1 MQRKAGEC
9 PRAWETSPESVFT
22 LQEGQ
27 EPPKPRST
35 VQWETTGRG
44 YEGFPGIPRPG
55 REAGIQDNS
64 RSGHIPIFAEM
75 TDLKESVLL
84 LN

>member
-1 MQRKAGEC
+1 MSA
-9 PRAWETSPESVFT
+9 PEPGRLVQSVFT

-27 EPPKPRST
+27 EPPKPGST
-35 VQWETTGRG
+35 VQWETTGRE
-44 YEGFPGIPRPG
+44 YEGFPGIPGPG
-55 REAGIQDNS
+55 REAGIRDNS
-64 RSGHIPIFAEM
+64 KSGHIPTIFAEM